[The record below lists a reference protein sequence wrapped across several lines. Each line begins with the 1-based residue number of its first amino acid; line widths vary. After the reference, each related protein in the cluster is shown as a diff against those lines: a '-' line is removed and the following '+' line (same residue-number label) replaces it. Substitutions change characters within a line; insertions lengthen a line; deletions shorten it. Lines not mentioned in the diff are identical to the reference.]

1 MVDIPLRGKVR
12 DPQRHAF
19 AVRASKW
26 FVAGLIGCSF
36 VIGLAGTRDPIE
48 VLAVTG
54 FLSVTL
60 CVLPI
65 LFAWYMLGEYSHPLT
80 TVYILRAS
88 ADDLVLH
95 DAGGAAVGSLR
106 AGQIQVSRTNAE
118 VWRNAGTK
126 YAQSNLSAVVQV
138 RSPGGTFFIFPDA
151 TVAPERRLRDD
162 PDDDLLRA
170 PPGRVLPGRAPRGGP
185 AARVSPAGWRAR
197 RARAPGEGLR
207 GRCTRARARS
217 RCSCSAGCRRSHRPS
232 SGPSSRSSRRR

>member
-1 MVDIPLRGKVR
+1 MPAAAPAAAAAARVRAVIGVGDLRRLARRVASLHWAAMVDIPLRGKVR

-151 TVAPERRLRDD
+151 TVAPNADCATTPMTTCYELPQAAYFQVARLAAD
-162 PDDDLLRA
+162 P
-170 PPGRVLPGRAPRGGP
+170 PRV
-185 AARVSPAGWRAR
+185 
-197 RARAPGEGLR
+197 
-207 GRCTRARARS
+207 
-217 RCSCSAGCRRSHRPS
+217 
-232 SGPSSRSSRRR
+232 